1 MNTLILEYPLFD
13 RALDSVIKGLRKL
26 FVGLSPNEGETM
38 RGALLLN
45 NTTTDRGTNIDLILF
60 TNSSGVD
67 ETIAAAS
74 LTQPSGGGYATKT
87 LTDGSWTE
95 SPQGQWNYAL
105 QQFSF
110 SGAVTGSVYGYA
122 LLSKGTT
129 PRIIGIEV
137 DANGPYTF
145 GNGDT
150 YDVTPQNTFT

>member
-1 MNTLILEYPLFD
+1 MNTLVLEYTLFD
-13 RALDSVIKGLRKL
+13 SVLDRVIKGLRKL

-45 NTTTDRGTNIDLILF
+45 NTTTDRGTNIDLVLF

-67 ETIAAAS
+67 ETITAAA
-74 LTQPSGGGYATKT
+74 LTQPSGGGYATK
-87 LTDGSWTE
+87 LLSDGSWAE

-105 QQFSF
+105 QQFAF
-110 SGAVTGSVYGYA
+110 TGAVTGSVYGYA

-137 DANGPYTF
+137 DPSGPYTF

-150 YDVTPQNTFT
+150 YDVTPQNTFD